1 MDERMRWL
9 PIVTISKTLVGTEH
23 SAQARAD
30 SQREGEKEPKPAV
43 CVAFYSLQFL
53 CLVFSAPE

>member
-30 SQREGEKEPKPAV
+30 SQSEGEKERTRRNLLPHRTI
-43 CVAFYSLQFL
+43 
-53 CLVFSAPE
+53 